1 MGIHRTALLA
11 GAVIALASSL
21 PVSADIT
28 DRLVLILDG
37 SGSMWGQVDGEAKIS
52 IARRV
57 LSDLITRLP
66 SESEV
71 GLVAYGHRRQ
81 GDCRDVET
89 LVPIVPLD
97 RQRLS
102 KAIGEIN
109 AKGKTPLTAALREAI
124 AAMRAKP
131 EPATFILVSDG
142 LESCGGD
149 PCAAVRG
156 ARNAGIEFRL
166 HVVGF
171 DLGEGDVSQLQ
182 CTAEAGGGHFFPAQN
197 ARQLDTALRK
207 VVEDPGQ

>member
-1 MGIHRTALLA
+1 MGIRWTTLLA
-11 GAVIALASSL
+11 AAALALSSWQ
-21 PVSADIT
+21 PASAEIT

-37 SGSMWGQVDGEAKIS
+37 SGSMWGQVEGEAKIS

-57 LSDLITRLP
+57 LSDLIARLP
-66 SESEV
+66 ADSEV

-89 LVPIVPLD
+89 LVPISPLD
-97 RQRLS
+97 RDHLSQR
-102 KAIGEIN
+102 IGDVN
-109 AKGKTPLTAALREAI
+109 AKGKTPLTAAFREAI

-131 EPATFILVSDG
+131 KPATFILVSDG

-149 PCAAVRG
+149 PCAAVRA

-182 CTAEAGGGHFFPAQN
+182 CAAEAGGGRFYPAQN
-197 ARQLDTALRK
+197 ALQLDTALRK
-207 VVEDPGQ
+207 VVEDPEQ